1 MQNDDL
7 FVSWTDNTEF
17 VVMCLKVKK
26 KKKLSLLFALCFQNS
41 NFYPF
46 VSFM

>member
-26 KKKLSLLFALCFQNS
+26 KKKTI
-41 NFYPF
+41 
-46 VSFM
+46 SFICLVFSEF

>member
-26 KKKLSLLFALCFQNS
+26 KKLSLLFALCFQNS